1 MISIFAEPNCKLKSF
16 KVKLNEFTLET
27 STIKS
32 IEFAY
37 SNTRPIV
44 KGQIYLQDLNDLNMS
59 IDWSTAIIQV
69 TYIDLL
75 DGMFT
80 RKFHVVDVG
89 EIKEDLSRKS
99 FILDLV
105 DEFSYAF
112 SNSYIS
118 RSFNVPLNQAVLE
131 IASDLG
137 VDNVPHVEMDFSSVP
152 YTKPYITSK
161 NTNSLSYF
169 TRELYRQGYTFYQ
182 TKTGIH
188 IKSMQDLIPSTL
200 EINGKFSDHPT
211 NQHYMNRIR
220 FHDVLQNNRSGV
232 SPSSTAITYD
242 ASTKQNKRITED
254 PLNSL
259 RLNSRVVDLSNSTT
273 SGEYLQSQL
282 NNDQRQLDLKRE
294 YMDQNILIIYV
305 SGYMKNELNQVYDV
319 IIKGNDTFIESQ
331 MKGDELLS
339 GKYVSKL
346 IQEKIIL
353 DSYVQMITLHR
364 ADQMETKDPSD
375 IDDEEFGGSF
385 DDF

>member
-1 MISIFAEPNCKLKSF
+1 MISLFAAPNTKLKSQS
-16 KVKLNEFTLET
+16 VTLNGFILEK
-27 STIKS
+27 STVKS

-37 SNTRPIV
+37 CNTRPIV
-44 KGQIYLQDLNDLNMS
+44 KGQIYLEDLNDLNMS
-59 IDWSTAIIQV
+59 IDWSTAVIQV

-75 DGMFT
+75 DEMFT
-80 RKFHVVDVG
+80 RKFNVVDVE
-89 EIKEDLSRKS
+89 EIKEGLSRKS

-112 SNSYIS
+112 ANSYIS
-118 RSFNVPLNQAVLE
+118 RSFNVPLNEAIME

-137 VDNVPHVEMDFSSVP
+137 VDNIPYIDMDFSSVP

-169 TRELYRQGYTFYQ
+169 TRELYRLGYTFYQ

-188 IKSMQDLIPSTL
+188 IKSLQDLIPITL
-200 EINGKFSDHPT
+200 GINGKFSDHPT
-211 NQHYMNRIR
+211 NQHYMNRIQ

-232 SPSSTAITYD
+232 SPSSTTIAYD
-242 ASTKQNKRITED
+242 PNTKENKRITDD

-259 RLNSRVVDLSNSTT
+259 RLNSRSVDLSNSTT
-273 SGEYLQSQL
+273 LGEYLQSQL

-294 YMDQNILIIYV
+294 YMDQNILVIYV
-305 SGYMKNELNQVYDV
+305 SGFIKNDLNQIYDV

-331 MKGDELLS
+331 MKGDELLN

-353 DSYVQMITLHR
+353 DSYVQKITLHR
-364 ADQMETKDPSD
+364 ADQMETN
-375 IDDEEFGGSF
+375 
-385 DDF
+385 

>member
-1 MISIFAEPNCKLKSF
+1 MISIFAEPNSKLKTQS
-16 KVKLNEFTLET
+16 VKLNGATIEK
-27 STIKS
+27 STVKS

-44 KGQIYLQDLNDLNMS
+44 KGQIYLEDLNDLNMS
-59 IDWSTAIIQV
+59 IDWSTATIQV

-75 DGMFT
+75 DDMFT
-80 RKFHVVDVG
+80 RKFHVVDVE
-89 EIKEDLSRKS
+89 EIREGLSRKS

-118 RSFNVPLNQAVLE
+118 RSFNVPLNEAVME
-131 IASDLG
+131 IATDLG
-137 VDNVPHVEMDFSSVP
+137 VDNIPHIEMDFSSVP

-161 NTNSLSYF
+161 NTNSLTYF
-169 TRELYRQGYTFYQ
+169 TRELYRLGYTFYQ
-182 TKTGIH
+182 TNTGIY
-188 IKSMQDLIPSTL
+188 IKSMEDLIPSTL

-211 NQHYMNRIR
+211 NQHYMNSIQ
-220 FHDVLQNNRSGV
+220 FHDVLQNNRTGV

-242 ASTKQNKRITED
+242 PSTKENKRITSD
-254 PLNSL
+254 PLNTL

-294 YMDQNILIIYV
+294 YMDQNILVIFV
-305 SGYMKNELNQVYDV
+305 SGFIKNKLNQVYDV

-331 MKGDELLS
+331 MKGDALLS

-346 IQEKIIL
+346 IQEKVIL
-353 DSYVQMITLHR
+353 DSFVQKITLHR
-364 ADQMETKDPSD
+364 ADQMETN
-375 IDDEEFGGSF
+375 
-385 DDF
+385 